1 MKKNIGI
8 IGKGFVGSA
17 VAHGFSS
24 ACGYDGVIRVY
35 DSNPMLS
42 THSLDE
48 TINESNFLFVSVPTP
63 SNTNGSVNLDI
74 LYNCINDIQCNLNGN
89 NPVILIRST
98 VVPGTTQ
105 ALSDKFPDL
114 NIVFNPE
121 FLTERSANFDFIN
134 QARFVLG
141 GDSSS
146 TNVVA
151 ELFRDRFG
159 SQIPIIETTYE
170 TAELI
175 KYMCNT
181 YFATKISFLNEMKLI
196 ADQVNVNWDDAMNG
210 FLSDGRIGHS
220 HTNIPGHDGKK
231 GFGGSCF
238 PKDVQAII
246 HYAKSLNIDLGTL
259 EGAWKTNLK
268 IRPEKDWEMLKGRSV
283 T

>member
-1 MKKNIGI
+1 MKKKIGI

-48 TINESNFLFVSVPTP
+48 TINESNFLFISVPTP

>member
-35 DSNPMLS
+35 DSNPIRS

-48 TINESNFLFVSVPTP
+48 TINESNFLFISVPTP
-63 SNTNGSVNLDI
+63 SNSNGSVNLDI

-259 EGAWKTNLK
+259 EGAWKTNVK

>member
-48 TINESNFLFVSVPTP
+48 TINESNFLFISVPTP

>member
-24 ACGYDGVIRVY
+24 ACGYDCVIRVY

-48 TINESNFLFVSVPTP
+48 TINESNFLFISVPTP
-63 SNTNGSVNLDI
+63 SNSNGSVNLDI

-114 NIVFNPE
+114 NMVFNPE

-151 ELFRDRFG
+151 ELYRDRFG

-175 KYMCNT
+175 KYRCNT
-181 YFATKISFLNEMKLI
+181 YFATKISFLKERKL
-196 ADQVNVNWDDAMNG
+196 
-210 FLSDGRIGHS
+210 L
-220 HTNIPGHDGKK
+220 
-231 GFGGSCF
+231 
-238 PKDVQAII
+238 
-246 HYAKSLNIDLGTL
+246 Y
-259 EGAWKTNLK
+259 
-268 IRPEKDWEMLKGRSV
+268 
-283 T
+283 

>member
-1 MKKNIGI
+1 LKKNIGI

-48 TINESNFLFVSVPTP
+48 TINESNFLFISVPTP

-259 EGAWKTNLK
+259 EGAWKTNVK

>member
-35 DSNPMLS
+35 DSNPIRS

-48 TINESNFLFVSVPTP
+48 TINESNFLFISVPTP
-63 SNTNGSVNLDI
+63 SNSNGSVNLDI

>member
-1 MKKNIGI
+1 LKKNIGI